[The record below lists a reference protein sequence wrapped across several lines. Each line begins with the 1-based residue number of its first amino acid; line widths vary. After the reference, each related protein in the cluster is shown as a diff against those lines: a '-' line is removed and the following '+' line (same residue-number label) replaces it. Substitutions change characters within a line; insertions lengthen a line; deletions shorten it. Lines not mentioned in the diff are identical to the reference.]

1 MSFPQVKVNVANG
14 NLMQSVAVLDSV
26 PALMLTVSTEELVA
40 KTQQVYIGA
49 DKYEDRVDME
59 TLHDAG
65 FLTTGGVNRRFAT
78 TRGGMAAT

>member
-1 MSFPQVKVNVANG
+1 
-14 NLMQSVAVLDSV
+14 MQAVAVLDSV

-65 FLTTGGVNRRFAT
+65 FLT
-78 TRGGMAAT
+78 AAA